1 MASKPLS
8 LNLRHT
14 DQALVSEGDRG
25 ERGREGRRKR
35 EGRREGGIEE
45 REEEREGGKGKE
57 GGREDKGGR
66 KEKGGRETTCYTCF
80 TCYSLS
86 PFDKFLIT
94 SACSRPLPLVC
105 STTDDGKL
113 FNSLCKIDPNLSA
126 FSIKF
131 SSIIT

>member
-25 ERGREGRRKR
+25 E
-35 EGRREGGIEE
+35 
-45 REEEREGGKGKE
+45 EEEREGGKGKE
-57 GGREDKGGR
+57 GGRE
-66 KEKGGRETTCYTCF
+66 EKGGRETTCYICF
-80 TCYSLS
+80 TCYALS